1 MWSVCIRQQKL
12 NTLAPLLSKN
22 KLQDMDDSDSNG
34 TTCNGTDAVIKTK
47 IVIKEVF
54 GGLGVIACTVALV
67 FAIVSRFYKDIVQ
80 RLILYKLITMLI
92 YSLYMFMS
100 RRYDDSTIYKAMTVL
115 ISDIIYFAN
124 LIFTFWLTIVLHLC
138 IVHLKEL
145 KNFKK
150 LEPFAIITSFLPLTI
165 AVYIP
170 FASFDTCT
178 QTVHIAFTKG
188 GENYNYVFII
198 EYSIAW
204 TLYFIISILVI
215 VIFTA
220 TIRRSRIH
228 HRRQNDSEAESLL
241 VTNNK
246 WKTLSKQLLPLVVYP
261 IVNTVMAMVFFPL
274 LVVYY
279 YTGDIS
285 NGVYLYS
292 LISSSGFITG
302 IIVIIHLCILKC
314 NMKQRKK
321 KIKENERSQKAV
333 LSRHND
339 VFTRETV
346 ASTNA
351 GTTYQ
356 YTRTS
361 SVTDDE
367 LELFAN

>member
-1 MWSVCIRQQKL
+1 ME
-12 NTLAPLLSKN
+12 
-22 KLQDMDDSDSNG
+22 SNCSNS
-34 TTCNGTDAVIKTK
+34 TTCDGFKTVNLTVI
-47 IVIKEVF
+47 IIEGVF

-67 FAIVSRFYKDIVQ
+67 FVIVSRFYKDIVQ
-80 RLILYKLITMLI
+80 RLILYKLIAMLI
-92 YSLYMFMS
+92 YSLFQFMS
-100 RRYDDSTIYKAMTVL
+100 RRYHDSNEYKAMAVL
-115 ISDIIYFAN
+115 FPDIVYCAN
-124 LIFTFWLTIVLHLC
+124 LVFTFWLTIVLHLC

-145 KNFKK
+145 KKLKK
-150 LEPFAIITSFLPLTI
+150 LEPIAIITSFLPLTI
-165 AVYIP
+165 AVYIF

-178 QTVHIAFTKG
+178 QKMHIKKG
-188 GENYNYVFII
+188 GKNYDSVFII
-198 EYSIAW
+198 GYSITGA
-204 TLYFIISILVI
+204 LYFIISILVI

-220 TIRRSRIH
+220 SIRRSRIH
-228 HRRQNDSEAESLL
+228 LQRQNDGEAESLL

-261 IVNTVMAMVFFPL
+261 IVNAAVAMVFSSL
-274 LVVYY
+274 SIVYY
-279 YTGDIS
+279 YTCNI

-302 IIVIIHLCILKC
+302 IIVIIHLYILKC
-314 NMKQRKK
+314 KMKQRKK
-321 KIKENERSQKAV
+321 KIKENKRSQDEAV

-339 VFTRETV
+339 IYTRETV

-367 LELFAN
+367 LDTEF

>member
-1 MWSVCIRQQKL
+1 MDRNSS
-12 NTLAPLLSKN
+12 NTSYT
-22 KLQDMDDSDSNG
+22 
-34 TTCNGTDAVIKTK
+34 TTCDGLTTVD
-47 IVIKEVF
+47 IVIIMEGVMA
-54 GGLGVIACTVALV
+54 GIGVIACTVALV
-67 FAIVSRFYKDIVQ
+67 FVIVSRFYKDIVQ
-80 RLILYKLITMLI
+80 RLILYKLIAMSI
-92 YSLYMFMS
+92 YSLSQFMS
-100 RRYDDSTIYKAMTVL
+100 RRYVDSNIYKATTVL
-115 ISDIIYFAN
+115 IPHIVYCAN
-124 LIFTFWLTIVLHLC
+124 LVFTFWLTIVLHLC

-145 KNFKK
+145 KNVKK
-150 LEPFAIITSFLPLTI
+150 LEPIAIITSFLPLTI
-165 AVYIP
+165 AVYVP

-178 QTVHIAFTKG
+178 QTLHITFTEG
-188 GENYNYVFII
+188 GENYDYVFII
-198 EYSIAW
+198 GYSIAGA
-204 TLYFIISILVI
+204 LYFIISILVI

-220 TIRRSRIH
+220 TIRRSRLH
-228 HRRQNDSEAESLL
+228 LHRQDDNEAESLL

-314 NMKQRKK
+314 KMKQRKK
-321 KIKENERSQKAV
+321 RINEWSQEAV
-333 LSRHND
+333 LSHHND
-339 VFTRETV
+339 IYTRETV

-356 YTRTS
+356 YARTS

-367 LELFAN
+367 LSTNYTIN

>member
-1 MWSVCIRQQKL
+1 
-12 NTLAPLLSKN
+12 
-22 KLQDMDDSDSNG
+22 
-34 TTCNGTDAVIKTK
+34 
-47 IVIKEVF
+47 
-54 GGLGVIACTVALV
+54 
-67 FAIVSRFYKDIVQ
+67 
-80 RLILYKLITMLI
+80 
-92 YSLYMFMS
+92 MS
-100 RRYDDSTIYKAMTVL
+100 RRYDDSNVYKAVTVVIPL
-115 ISDIIYFAN
+115 IAYCAN
-124 LIFTFWLTIVLHLC
+124 LVFTFWLTIVLHLC

-150 LEPFAIITSFLPLTI
+150 LEPIAIVTSCLTLAI

-170 FASFDTCT
+170 FASFDPDT
-178 QTVHIAFTKG
+178 QKMHITFPRKEKEYDYA
-188 GENYNYVFII
+188 FII
-198 EYSIAW
+198 WYSIAGM
-204 TLYFIISILVI
+204 LYFIISILVI

-220 TIRRSRIH
+220 TIKRSRLH
-228 HRRQNDSEAESLL
+228 LQRQNDGEAESLL

-314 NMKQRKK
+314 KMKQQKK
-321 KIKENERSQKAV
+321 RIKENERSQEAV
-333 LSRHND
+333 LSHHND
-339 VFTRETV
+339 IFTRETV

-351 GTTYQ
+351 GTNYQ

-361 SVTDDE
+361 SVTDGE
-367 LELFAN
+367 LDTNI

>member
-1 MWSVCIRQQKL
+1 M
-12 NTLAPLLSKN
+12 
-22 KLQDMDDSDSNG
+22 DSNNSNT
-34 TTCNGTDAVIKTK
+34 TTCDGSKTVDAIIIMEGVMA
-47 IVIKEVF
+47 
-54 GGLGVIACTVALV
+54 GLGAIACIVALV
-67 FAIVSRFYKDIVQ
+67 FVIVSKFYKDIVQ
-80 RLILYKLITMLI
+80 RLILYKLIAMLI
-92 YSLYMFMS
+92 YSLSQFAS
-100 RRYDDSTIYKAMTVL
+100 RRYDDSTIYKAMTVV
-115 ISDIIYFAN
+115 IPHIVYCIN
-124 LIFTFWLTIVLHLC
+124 LVFTFWLTIVLHIC

-145 KNFKK
+145 KNLKK
-150 LEPFAIITSFLPLTI
+150 LEPIAIITSCLPLAI

-178 QTVHIAFTKG
+178 QTLHITFTKG
-188 GENYNYVFII
+188 EENYDYVFII
-198 EYSIAW
+198 GYSIVGI
-204 TLYFIISILVI
+204 LYFMISILVI
-215 VIFTA
+215 NIFIA
-220 TIRRSRIH
+220 TIKRSRIH
-228 HRRQNDSEAESLL
+228 LQRQDDNEAESLL

-246 WKTLSKQLLPLVVYP
+246 WKILSKQLLPLVAYP

-314 NMKQRKK
+314 KRKQREKR
-321 KIKENERSQKAV
+321 IKENERLQEAV
-333 LSRHND
+333 LSHHND
-339 VFTRETV
+339 IYTRETV

-351 GTTYQ
+351 STNYQ

-367 LELFAN
+367 LDLVVN